1 MANYATN
8 IFHAR
13 TENKTDLDKIEAFL
27 DDTFSEFTNRYGDS
41 VDAEFSSRWVYPEEE
56 IKKLVES
63 LEDKDKVYIVLF
75 IPFYLIVIYYRFA
88 AAVRPLV
95 DLFSRKGNRLL
106 QSCQCRR
113 SAASEPQKSSSPS
126 VERIFPHQP
135 CQIVSA
141 TFWRQKNKSQRSQT
155 GRKKGKKERLNYELQ
170 QIEIIGSE
178 RGSHR
183 NGNENPSSRQAGHC
197 GRKRNFIPIFWF
209 RGYQRSVE
217 YRYGQAH
224 RW

>member
-1 MANYATN
+1 MSVFYS
-8 IFHAR
+8 
-13 TENKTDLDKIEAFL
+13 K
-27 DDTFSEFTNRYGDS
+27 TFSERTICISISACFQAEYESSMSRQWPYPKVPSAVFILTKITKDWRISKQKTLFFRLPIPNRILPYQKDVIVQAIRSGCPLPCFT
-41 VDAEFSSRWVYPEEE
+41 
-56 IKKLVES
+56 
-63 LEDKDKVYIVLF
+63 VLF

-155 GRKKGKKERLNYELQ
+155 GRTKGKKRKVKLWVTTNW
-170 QIEIIGSE
+170 
-178 RGSHR
+178 SH
-183 NGNENPSSRQAGHC
+183 
-197 GRKRNFIPIFWF
+197 W
-209 RGYQRSVE
+209 
-217 YRYGQAH
+217 
-224 RW
+224 

>member
-1 MANYATN
+1 WANPSDSTSLYSSPSSDIIRA
-8 IFHAR
+8 IHS
-13 TENKTDLDKIEAFL
+13 DCPLPC
-27 DDTFSEFTNRYGDS
+27 FT
-41 VDAEFSSRWVYPEEE
+41 
-56 IKKLVES
+56 
-63 LEDKDKVYIVLF
+63 VLF

-155 GRKKGKKERLNYELQ
+155 G
-170 QIEIIGSE
+170 
-178 RGSHR
+178 
-183 NGNENPSSRQAGHC
+183 
-197 GRKRNFIPIFWF
+197 
-209 RGYQRSVE
+209 
-217 YRYGQAH
+217 
-224 RW
+224 

>member
-1 MANYATN
+1 M
-8 IFHAR
+8 
-13 TENKTDLDKIEAFL
+13 
-27 DDTFSEFTNRYGDS
+27 
-41 VDAEFSSRWVYPEEE
+41 
-56 IKKLVES
+56 
-63 LEDKDKVYIVLF
+63 
-75 IPFYLIVIYYRFA
+75 IVIYYRFA

-224 RW
+224 RWWYARTDTKIAGVNQCLPSFHRTHATQCHRGYQSICTDSILHS